1 VRRAAA
7 PWGLVFVPLIFAL
20 ICLPMALELIEPNG
34 FYGVRTMATRA
45 SEAEWYRI
53 NRIAGIGGVIAGS
66 IGFAANWL
74 IARSGMALPRKQLAC
89 LAVLIA
95 VTVVLVAAASIAA

>member
-1 VRRAAA
+1 VKRSAA
-7 PWGLVFVPLIFAL
+7 PWGLVFVPLLFAL

-34 FYGVRTMATRA
+34 FYGVRIAATRA

-53 NRIAGIGGVIAGS
+53 NRTAGIAGVIVGS
-66 IGFAANWL
+66 IGFAANLL

-89 LAVLIA
+89 LAVLIGVA
-95 VTVVLVAAASIAA
+95 VLIAASALVAA